1 MHLER
6 PTSQASASA
15 RTHRVHTVTGWGEVH
30 VAGDVA
36 LLRHPGVAIIGARRS
51 SHAGREA
58 AAMIATSLA
67 HANIVVISGLAAGI
81 DGVAHQATMAAGG
94 RTMAVIGTSLDI
106 AYPKDHTALQECI
119 AQEHLV
125 VSPFDRGTPMS
136 AWHFPKRNRLMAR
149 LAQGTVLIEASPKSG
164 TRHQVTACASLGRPI
179 FAPAHLVEALD
190 WLSAP
195 SVRRCLRVWR
205 EPREVVAALTGRAA
219 TC

>member
-1 MHLER
+1 
-6 PTSQASASA
+6 
-15 RTHRVHTVTGWGEVH
+15 
-30 VAGDVA
+30 
-36 LLRHPGVAIIGARRS
+36 
-51 SHAGREA
+51 
-58 AAMIATSLA
+58 
-67 HANIVVISGLAAGI
+67 
-81 DGVAHQATMAAGG
+81 
-94 RTMAVIGTSLDI
+94 
-106 AYPKDHTALQECI
+106 
-119 AQEHLV
+119 
-125 VSPFDRGTPMS
+125 MS